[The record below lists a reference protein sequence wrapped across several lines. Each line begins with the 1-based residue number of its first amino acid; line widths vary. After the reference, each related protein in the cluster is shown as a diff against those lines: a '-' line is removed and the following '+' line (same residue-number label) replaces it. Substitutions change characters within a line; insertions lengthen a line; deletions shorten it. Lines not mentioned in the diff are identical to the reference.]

1 MAEKLPEIVR
11 TAEKDA
17 CRSYCYKTCAG
28 IKTRIAK
35 LWPRIRYPVST
46 KNEKSEPVRKRFYV
60 TELTIL

>member
-11 TAEKDA
+11 
-17 CRSYCYKTCAG
+17 AG

-35 LWPRIRYPVST
+35 LWPRMRYPVST